1 MAIAR
6 VVTFDG
12 VSKDRMQQM
21 KSEMESGQPPEGL
34 NATEVVIL
42 HDPDT
47 EKSMAVVF
55 FDTEEDYQR
64 GDEILGSMPT
74 DDTPGTR
81 TGVQKY
87 DVAIRMTP

>member
-1 MAIAR
+1 MAYAR
-6 VVTFDG
+6 VVTFDD
-12 VSKDRMQQM
+12 VSKDRVEQM
-21 KSEMESGQPPEGL
+21 KGEMESGPPPEGL
-34 NATEVVIL
+34 NATEVIIL
-42 HDPDT
+42 HDPDS

-55 FDTEEDYQR
+55 FDTEDDYRR